1 MPETLLRSLVWTDY
15 RLAVLFTVLLPLG
28 IIIWAAVQRSE
39 AIVRLLIIYWRVAS
53 LLLIT
58 VYLLM
63 PGWGIGY
70 VTGFVARLLVPL
82 ALWFWEDLNEDIAE
96 QPPSW
101 LRLVTIAW
109 RWAVTVYALVSNL
122 ASVPF
127 LSCAFSGEALRSSFC
142 QVWLEPAA
150 AYKDIFHG
158 AYKPEFMAFWGGV
171 GLFIYTIY
179 LAYFIIVR
187 LGKQGRSAIEQ

>member
-1 MPETLLRSLVWTDY
+1 MQETWLRSLVWADY
-15 RLAVLFTVLLPLG
+15 RLEILFTVLLPLG

-58 VYLLM
+58 IYLLM

-70 VTGFVARLLVPL
+70 ITGFIARLLVPI
-82 ALWFWEDLNEDIAE
+82 ALWFWVDLNEDIAE

-101 LRLVTIAW
+101 LRLVTMAW

-122 ASVPF
+122 IALPF
-127 LSCAFSGEALRSSFC
+127 LSCAFSGETLGSTFC

-171 GLFIYTIY
+171 SLFIYTIS
-179 LAYFIIVR
+179 LAYFVIVR

>member
-28 IIIWAAVQRSE
+28 LIIWAAVQRSE

-70 VTGFVARLLVPL
+70 ITGFIARLLIPI
-82 ALWFWEDLNEDIAE
+82 ALWFWVDLNEDIAE

-101 LRLVTIAW
+101 LRLVTMGW
-109 RWAVTVYALVSNL
+109 RWAVTIYALVGNL
-122 ASVPF
+122 ISVPF
-127 LSCAFSGEALRSSFC
+127 LSCAFSSQTLSSPFC

-150 AYKDIFHG
+150 AYKNIFHG

-171 GLFIYTIY
+171 GLFIYTTY
-179 LAYFIIVR
+179 LAYFVIVR

>member
-70 VTGFVARLLVPL
+70 VTGFIARLLVPL
-82 ALWFWEDLNEDIAE
+82 ALWFWVDLNEDITE

-101 LRLVTIAW
+101 LRLVTMTW
-109 RWAVTVYALVSNL
+109 RWALTVYALVSNL

-127 LSCAFSGEALRSSFC
+127 LSCAFSGEALGSTFC

-179 LAYFIIVR
+179 LAYFVIVR

>member
-1 MPETLLRSLVWTDY
+1 MQETWLRSLVWTDY
-15 RLAVLFTVLLPLG
+15 RLAVLFTVLLPLI

-58 VYLLM
+58 IYLLM

-70 VTGFVARLLVPL
+70 VTGFIARLLIPA

-101 LRLVTIAW
+101 LRLVTMTW
-109 RWAVTVYALVSNL
+109 RWAVTVYLLVSNL

-127 LSCAFSGEALRSSFC
+127 LSCAFSGENLRSSFC

-179 LAYFIIVR
+179 LAYFVIVR

>member
-1 MPETLLRSLVWTDY
+1 MQETWLRSLVWTDY
-15 RLAVLFTVLLPLG
+15 RLAVLFTVLLPLI

-58 VYLLM
+58 IYLLM

-70 VTGFVARLLVPL
+70 VTGFIARLLIPA
-82 ALWFWEDLNEDIAE
+82 ALWFWEDLNEDITE

-101 LRLVTIAW
+101 LRLVTMTW
-109 RWAVTVYALVSNL
+109 RWAVTVYLLVSNL

-127 LSCAFSGEALRSSFC
+127 LSCAFSGENLRSSFC

-179 LAYFIIVR
+179 LAYFVIVR

>member
-70 VTGFVARLLVPL
+70 VTGFIARLLVPL